1 MPPFKEGTQ
10 QSYITLAAC
19 KLAANACSLV
29 NPGISQLCLGGP
41 AGYGSLTVE
50 TIDKY
55 KYRFLQLFCQ
65 SINSGVG
72 YSAQSKSYFR
82 FTTARS
88 KICSLPHI
96 KGEVIGLRGGTSLN
110 KTLLSTPPPTP
121 TPTTRMM

>member
-1 MPPFKEGTQ
+1 MPSGYSTKLYT
-10 QSYITLAAC
+10 SAAC
-19 KLAANACSLV
+19 KLAANACSLF
-29 NPGISQLCLGGP
+29 NPGIGQLCLGGP
-41 AGYGSLTVE
+41 ASYGSLTVK
-50 TIDKY
+50 TIDKN

-96 KGEVIGLRGGTSLN
+96 KGEVIGLRWGASLN
-110 KTLLSTPPPTP
+110 KTLLSIPPPPPPTP
-121 TPTTRMM
+121 RMM